1 MQKWHDIAGL
11 VLAVR
16 AIAVVVAAVATA
28 LATALGDATLL
39 GAAGLAAVAA
49 LPESSF
55 K

>member
-1 MQKWHDIAGL
+1 MQKWHDIAAL

-28 LATALGDATLL
+28 LATALGDAQLL
-39 GAAGLAAVAA
+39 VPAALAGAAA
-49 LPESSF
+49 LPEWSF